1 MTAFF
6 SVENKGRF
14 VRRRKKFKRNLE
26 VILADGVY
34 HFARHLPRGVG
45 FRIFSALGDT
55 FWWLL
60 RKDRERALENLEIAF
75 PDAPEPVRRAIA
87 RGMFKFI
94 GQNTFEF
101 LNLEGSSPERVT
113 SLVER
118 VEGKEYLDEAYEAGK
133 GLIGITGHIGCF
145 ELLAAY
151 WANSGYQVNVVGREL
166 WEKRISD
173 RLVRIRNSMGYRT
186 IDRDTGGKEII
197 RVLRDG
203 GIVAVLIDQ
212 HTRVSG
218 VYVPFF
224 NRPAHTPIGVAKL
237 AIATG
242 AKVVPMAIY
251 MNRPGRHVIRILPAL
266 DLPDDVGDKDELARI
281 LTAECS
287 RAIEDLVRF
296 DPKQWVWFHRR
307 WREPEAEATYATVS

>member
-1 MTAFF
+1 M
-6 SVENKGRF
+6 
-14 VRRRKKFKRNLE
+14 RRKKKIKRDLE

-34 HFARHLPRGVG
+34 HFARHLPRAAG
-45 FRIFSALGDT
+45 FRVFSVLGHT

-60 RKDRERALENLEIAF
+60 RKDRERALRNLEIAF
-75 PDAPEPVRRAIA
+75 PDAPEPIRRAIA
-87 RGMFKFI
+87 RGMFRSI
-94 GQNTFEF
+94 GLNAFEF
-101 LNLEGSSPERVT
+101 MNLEGSSPERVT
-113 SLVER
+113 SLVDR
-118 VEGKEYLDEAYEAGK
+118 VEGKEHFDGALEAGK

-151 WANSGYQVNVVGREL
+151 FANRGYEVNVVGREM
-166 WEKRISD
+166 WERRIND
-173 RLVRIRNSMGYRT
+173 RLVRIRDSMGYRT
-186 IDRDTGGKEII
+186 IDRDTGGKDI
-197 RVLRDG
+197 LRILRAG

-237 AIATG
+237 ALATG

-251 MNRPGRHVIRILPAL
+251 MKHPGRHVIRILPAI
-266 DLPDDVGDKDELARI
+266 DPPTESGDRDEQARN
-281 LTAECS
+281 LTAQCS

-307 WREPEAEATYATVS
+307 WREPEADVAYATVN